1 METAVLVFEIV
12 LAFGTMYFLVK
23 KFNKDVHESAV
34 DSLESLLDPNVV
46 PSVPNTPLTLNR
58 ATRRQMAKILRH
70 HPDHKGITHASLP
83 LECSE
88 LEYLYW
94 QMCISEVELD
104 KNKGEV

>member
-1 METAVLVFEIV
+1 MNIYIEVCIILITLWCIYDYYTEDTETGVEGDAWSIV
-12 LAFGTMYFLVK
+12 
-23 KFNKDVHESAV
+23 S
-34 DSLESLLDPNVV
+34 
-46 PSVPNTPLTLNR
+46 PSIPNTPLTLNR

-70 HPDHKGITHASLP
+70 HPQHKGITHANLP

-88 LEYLYW
+88 LEYVYW

>member
-1 METAVLVFEIV
+1 MSLFIEVCIILVTLWCIYDYYTDDTETGVE
-12 LAFGTMYFLVK
+12 G
-23 KFNKDVHESAV
+23 DEESNPTP
-34 DSLESLLDPNVV
+34 SIPN
-46 PSVPNTPLTLNR
+46 PPLTLNR

-104 KNKGEV
+104 KNKKQDGEV